1 MRLFYLFENN
11 YRGSHRAPSKGYG
24 APLHDMAQLYPD
36 DIYGPH
42 GARYYGHGNDVMD
55 NQSIF
60 IIRWARGKPHARI
73 KIYRAVPDINK
84 EVNAKIKR
92 LGNLVIYVSKHGFTP
107 MGDEQARY
115 QFIALNRNKEAYI
128 EKLREEIE
136 KLDKVK
142 EKPLQINP
150 GDWVTITRQYAVL
163 HGEHTLEGNYK
174 ILTKTVKA
182 SELYTEGNSIHEFG
196 YDPS

>member
-1 MRLFYLFENN
+1 MRLFYLFENED
-11 YRGSHRAPSKGYG
+11 YRGSHRAPSKGD
-24 APLHDMAQLYPD
+24 APLHDMTQIYPD

-42 GARYYGHGNDVMD
+42 GARYYGHGNDAMD

-60 IIRWARGKPHARI
+60 IIRGARNKPNARI

-92 LGNLVIYVSKHGFTP
+92 LGNLVIYVSKHGFAP
-107 MGDEQARY
+107 MSDEQASY
-115 QFIALNRNKEAYI
+115 QFAALNYNKEAYI
-128 EKLREEIE
+128 EKLRQEIE
-136 KLDKVK
+136 KLEKVK

-150 GDWVTITRQYAVL
+150 GDWVTLTRQYAVE
-163 HGEHTLEGNYK
+163 HGESALRGNYK